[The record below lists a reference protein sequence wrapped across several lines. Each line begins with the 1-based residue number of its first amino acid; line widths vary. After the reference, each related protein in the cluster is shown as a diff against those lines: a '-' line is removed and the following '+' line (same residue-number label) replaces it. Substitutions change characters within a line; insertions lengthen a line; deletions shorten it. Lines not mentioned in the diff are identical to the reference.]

1 MTRTPVSKAPGGTS
15 DGPIRTAVMFVRAV
29 LRRFQVDDATFLA
42 GGVAF
47 NVLLAGIP
55 FVLLLAAGLGFL
67 LRRSP
72 DTVAPAVQGVLA
84 NLFPSTSAG
93 GGSILDPVLAE
104 IVRTRAAIGAGGGAQ
119 LRLVRLA
126 ALRDAPQCAR
136 LRLHAWQG
144 AELRAREVD

>member
-1 MTRTPVSKAPGGTS
+1 MTRTPVSKAAPGLS

-72 DTVAPAVQGVLA
+72 DTVAPAVQMGAVPRFLDVA
-84 NLFPSTSAG
+84 PESWT
-93 GGSILDPVLAE
+93 LDPDL
-104 IVRTRAAIGAGGGAQ
+104 
-119 LRLVRLA
+119 LRM
-126 ALRDAPQCAR
+126 
-136 LRLHAWQG
+136 
-144 AELRAREVD
+144 ELRAAARRGWR